1 GPALVVSVDSESEPE
16 DMSMI
21 DPVLLP
27 VTQPPRLHE
36 SSEAAPSPFLMVAQ
50 PGISAFVPSVPFML
64 PAPASETHSLGQ
76 LPAPLTLNTSPERHV
91 PTSSQ
96 SPELTTNS
104 RPQTPPLILATSPQ
118 PASAISRDSLMSAVS
133 FSCIP
138 SLQSAGDVDKTS
150 SQPPSL
156 PAESTS
162 VVPSSSPAFP
172 FTPVYHPD
180 GGVLN
185 FPYDVDNSKPK
196 APTTQTKRK
205 AAPAKKE
212 VVKSKQAVGTISKDN
227 TADAAAATT
236 SNNANEPTACAKRV
250 QKAALSKE
258 PRFLMLNEHGDLVK
272 DAYGKPIS
280 GTGKRKGQ
288 KED

>member
-1 GPALVVSVDSESEPE
+1 
-16 DMSMI
+16 MI

-27 VTQPPRLHE
+27 VTQPPRLRE
-36 SSEAAPSPFLMVAQ
+36 SSEAAPSPFLTVAQ
-50 PGISAFVPSVPFML
+50 PGISAFVPSVPFTL
-64 PAPASETHSLGQ
+64 PAPASETRSLGQ
-76 LPAPLTLNTSPERHV
+76 LPVPLTPNTSPERHV

-96 SPELTTNS
+96 LPELTTNS

-133 FSCIP
+133 LSCIP

-150 SQPPSL
+150 SQPPSP
-156 PAESTS
+156 PAEPTS
-162 VVPSSSPAFP
+162 VVPLSSPAFP

-185 FPYDVDNSKPK
+185 FPYNVDNSVPTPQSPTPSGFHSRFDSPPAEEWNELLAGLKNIPVPVPAKAKKTKRPALSKKPK
-196 APTTQTKRK
+196 ALTTQTKRK

-236 SNNANEPTACAKRV
+236 SNDADKPAACAKRV
-250 QKAALSKE
+250 
-258 PRFLMLNEHGDLVK
+258 
-272 DAYGKPIS
+272 
-280 GTGKRKGQ
+280 
-288 KED
+288 